1 MKKVGLT
8 GNIGSGKTTISKF
21 FKILNIPVFNSDL
34 VSKQILIE
42 NQDIKFKIED
52 IFGSNSYDGKK
63 LNTSYIAQIV
73 FNDKETLKQLNQ
85 LIHPLVQQS
94 FEHWSER
101 NKNYPYLIKEAAILF
116 ESNSYKKLDKII
128 CVTAPDELRIGRIIK
143 RNGLSRTQVLQR
155 MNNQMNQFKKAK
167 LSDYVIKNDHQCLI
181 TTQVLD
187 IHDDLLKNI

>member
-101 NKNYPYLIKEAAILF
+101 NKR
-116 ESNSYKKLDKII
+116 KI
-128 CVTAPDELRIGRIIK
+128 D
-143 RNGLSRTQVLQR
+143 
-155 MNNQMNQFKKAK
+155 
-167 LSDYVIKNDHQCLI
+167 
-181 TTQVLD
+181 
-187 IHDDLLKNI
+187 

>member
-167 LSDYVIKNDHQCLI
+167 LSDYVIQNDHQCLL